1 MDEERRYTPGWFPD
15 PTARFE
21 VRYHNGVS
29 WTGDVATNGQRFVDP
44 LNAPGAAGT
53 GGPAV
58 RPVGGSAKN
67 GAAVAALVLGIVAAA
82 TAWMPFVFVIG
93 AVCAVIALVMAITAR
108 RRARAG
114 AGRGGM
120 ATAGLVLG
128 IVALPLV
135 VVGFL
140 FTRIVLGMLDPGEYD
155 VAVDCDWVA
164 GRASLEGTIT
174 NLDDEARGYLVLV
187 RFVREGTSSGLGDL
201 TLQVDEVAPGEVGT
215 FTGGI
220 TTDVESVGCEV
231 VEVFGG
237 IPFDLDG

>member
-15 PTARFE
+15 PTGRFE

-29 WTGDVATNGQRFVDP
+29 WTGDVATNGQRFVDS
-44 LNAPGAAGT
+44 LNAPGAPMAPIPAAG
-53 GGPAV
+53 
-58 RPVGGSAKN
+58 PVAGARN

-82 TAWMPFVFVIG
+82 TAWMPFVFVVG
-93 AVCAVIALVMAITAR
+93 AICAVIAIALAVVAR
-108 RRARAG
+108 RRARTG

-128 IVALPLV
+128 IVAVPLAI
-135 VVGFL
+135 VGFL
-140 FTRIVLGMLDPGEYD
+140 FTRIVLGMLDPGEYA
-155 VAVDCDWVA
+155 VEVDCGWVA

-174 NLDDEARGYLVLV
+174 NLDDEERGYLVLV

-201 TLQVDEVAPGEVGT
+201 TIQVDEVAPGATGT

-220 TTDVESVGCEV
+220 TTDVDAIDCEV
-231 VEVFGG
+231 VEVLGG
-237 IPFDLDG
+237 VPFDIDG

>member
-15 PTARFE
+15 PTGRFE

-44 LNAPGAAGT
+44 MNAPGTPMAPIPTAGPVAA
-53 GGPAV
+53 A
-58 RPVGGSAKN
+58 RN
-67 GAAVAALVLGIVAAA
+67 GAAVAALVLGIIAAA
-82 TAWMPFVFVIG
+82 IAWMPFVFVVG
-93 AVCAVIALVMAITAR
+93 AVCAIIAIALAVVAR
-108 RRARAG
+108 RRARSG

-128 IVALPLV
+128 IVGVPLA
-135 VVGFL
+135 VVGFF

-155 VAVDCDWVA
+155 VAVECDWVA

-174 NLDDEARGYLVLV
+174 NLDDEERGYLVLV

-201 TLQVDEVAPGEVGT
+201 TLQVDEVAPGETGT
-215 FTGGI
+215 FSGGVN
-220 TTDVESVGCEV
+220 TDVEEVGCEV
-231 VEVFGG
+231 VDVLGG
-237 IPFDLDG
+237 IPFDIDG

>member
-15 PTARFE
+15 PTSRYE
-21 VRYHNGVS
+21 MRYHNGVA
-29 WTGDVATNGQRFVDP
+29 WTGDVANDGQRFVDP
-44 LNAPGAAGT
+44 LNTPGAL
-53 GGPAV
+53 GGPATSD
-58 RPVGGSAKN
+58 GTGASNQN

-82 TAWMPFVFVIG
+82 TAWMPFVFVVG
-93 AVCAVIALVMAITAR
+93 AICAVIAISLAIAAR

-128 IVALPLV
+128 IVGVPLA

-140 FTRIVLGMLDPGEYD
+140 FTRIVLGMLDPGEYE
-155 VAVDCDWVA
+155 VAVECDWVA

-174 NLDDEARGYLVLV
+174 NLDDDDRGYLVLV

-201 TLQVDEVAPGEVGT
+201 TIQVDEVAPGEVGT
-215 FTGGI
+215 FSGGI
-220 TTDVESVGCEV
+220 NTDVESVGCEV
-231 VEVFGG
+231 VDVLGG
-237 IPFDLDG
+237 VPFDLDG

>member
-44 LNAPGAAGT
+44 LAGPDRGAPVAPVRA
-53 GGPAV
+53 PA
-58 RPVGGSAKN
+58 N

-82 TAWMPFVFVIG
+82 TAWMPFVFVVG
-93 AVCAVIALVMAITAR
+93 AICAVIALVFAVRAR
-108 RRARAG
+108 RRARSG
-114 AGRGGM
+114 AGRGAM

-128 IVALPLV
+128 IVALPLAI
-135 VVGFL
+135 VGFV
-140 FTRIVLGMLDPGEYD
+140 FTRLVLGMLDPGEYEAS
-155 VAVDCDWVA
+155 VECDWVA

-174 NLDDEARGYLVLV
+174 NLDDEPRGYLVLV
-187 RFVREGTSSGLGDL
+187 RFVREGTSSGLGEL
-201 TLQVDEVAPGEVGT
+201 TLQVNDVGPGEVGT

-220 TTDVESVGCEV
+220 TTDVESVGCEI

-237 IPFDLDG
+237 IPFDIDG